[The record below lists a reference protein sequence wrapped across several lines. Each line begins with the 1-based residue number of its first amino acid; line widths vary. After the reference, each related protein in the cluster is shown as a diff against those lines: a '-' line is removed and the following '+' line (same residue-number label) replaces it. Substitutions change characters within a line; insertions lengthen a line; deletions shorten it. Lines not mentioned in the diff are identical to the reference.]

1 MNDKSTTTL
10 TISAVAFVASLL
22 ADLYLIIAYPEML
35 SLIITVSLIVV
46 VDTFFFVKSVLD
58 KVDQITTL
66 NLDKQ
71 NELTKVEKGIYSV
84 AKREEIART
93 QSTSAVLELMGDL
106 KTENAS
112 LLKSLIKQDEL
123 LAKASIKKSMDNTST
138 IVDSNEKLAQV
149 IANMALANSKSEAES
164 IEILN
169 DICRELELQNA
180 ALEEKNN
187 EKDRS
192 HLRVMSN

>member
-10 TISAVAFVASLL
+10 TISAVAFIASLL
-22 ADLYLIIAYPEML
+22 ADLYLIIAYPEKL
-35 SLIITVSLIVV
+35 ALIITVSLIVV

-84 AKREEIART
+84 AKREEVART
-93 QSTSAVLELMGDL
+93 QSMSAVLELIGDL
-106 KTENAS
+106 KSENAE
-112 LLKSLIKQDEL
+112 LLKNLINQEEL
-123 LAKASIKKSMDNTST
+123 LAKLNIKKGMDNTTS
-138 IVDSNEKLAQV
+138 IVESNEK
-149 IANMALANSKSEAES
+149 IAKAIAEMALANSKSEEES